1 MSCRLISFLEQH
13 WYELIRSTIKRSWTN
28 QIFSSAGMLDELSRI
43 WWVHGP
49 CNTSQLST
57 MTQIFKPLLYKVTSI
72 ARTFKRTKQYKLLYK
87 SKWHPTMGDNFS
99 KLPLSKRGTGRER
112 ILIVCF
118 FFKLDDQFERGD
130 RYFWTQPATVRQ
142 NLIHPTCSSNEM
154 GQLLDSKIQP
164 PVLGKTIELRF
175 SQR

>member
-72 ARTFKRTKQYKLLYK
+72 ARTSKRTKQYKLLYK

-118 FFKLDDQFERGD
+118 FSSWTINSKGAIFLDSTCYCATKLDPPD
-130 RYFWTQPATVRQ
+130 
-142 NLIHPTCSSNEM
+142 
-154 GQLLDSKIQP
+154 LLQ
-164 PVLGKTIELRF
+164 
-175 SQR
+175 